1 MAVERGHRELQG
13 VGGDLHPESTPRAAI
28 AGDEPLGQV
37 AEEAR
42 GSLIELA
49 DQIDD
54 KGLTN
59 GCAGE
64 GELLEIPPLVPA
76 EGRDFT
82 HLIRLRGVSAFGA
95 PELVAEPPALLVS
108 PDGRRAMIGWVSGNS
123 LVYVETLPDGFWSDR
138 RSLDLT
144 LVPLGDALAA
154 LERRLARP

>member
-1 MAVERGHRELQG
+1 
-13 VGGDLHPESTPRAAI
+13 
-28 AGDEPLGQV
+28 
-37 AEEAR
+37 
-42 GSLIELA
+42 
-49 DQIDD
+49 
-54 KGLTN
+54 